1 MSEELFDAAVRLEE
15 AGQLDRALP
24 LWRQLAKSDPTRN
37 VFLRLANI
45 TEDLGLTAEAESAF
59 KRALEIDNRSTVA
72 LIGLGSLAIDRRDF
86 ETAAGY
92 LEKACE
98 IEEDPCGLSLL
109 GVALQNTAKDI
120 DAEQAYRRA
129 IHIDPKYEEAYYN
142 LGVLLRHSRPL
153 EAQALF
159 RTALELDPNYACA
172 YRELGYSLCA
182 RGAEPETAGP
192 EAAEPDA
199 ERYLRKAIELDAE
212 DAWAHI
218 YLGTLLWL
226 RADVQGARAE
236 FQTAADLQ
244 PDWAVP
250 QWSLGNLYEHALQ
263 NSEVAE
269 DYFKQALNVEPNSEV
284 ALKCLYRLRENRSHS

>member
-1 MSEELFDAAVRLEE
+1 M
-15 AGQLDRALP
+15 P
-24 LWRQLAKSDPTRN
+24 LWRQLAKSNPTRN

-45 TEDLGLTAEAESAF
+45 TEELGLIAEAECAF
-59 KRALEIDNRSTVA
+59 KSALKIDDRSTVA
-72 LIGLGSLAIDRRDF
+72 LISLGSLAIDRKDY
-86 ETAAGY
+86 EAAARY
-92 LEKACE
+92 LKNACE

-109 GVALQNTAKDI
+109 GVALRNTGKGI

-142 LGVLLRHSRPL
+142 LGVLLQHSRPL

-172 YRELGYSLCA
+172 YRELGYSLRA

-199 ERYLRKAIELDAE
+199 EQYLRKAIELDAE

-218 YLGTLLWL
+218 YLGTLLCL
-226 RADVQGARAE
+226 HADVQGARAE

-284 ALKCLYRLRENRSHS
+284 ALKCLNRLRENRRYS